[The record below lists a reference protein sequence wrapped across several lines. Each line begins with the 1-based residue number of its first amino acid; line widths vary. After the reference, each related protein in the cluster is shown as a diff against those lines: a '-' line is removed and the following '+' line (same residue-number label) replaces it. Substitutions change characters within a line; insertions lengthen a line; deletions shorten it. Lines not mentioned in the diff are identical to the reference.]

1 MANEKWL
8 ALDNEDHD
16 KFAAAMMLCQ
26 NGSGWC
32 VHAGRCFYDGD
43 CFRTDVSAYTD
54 AARRIRKLA
63 EDERGLL
70 RSALL
75 EAASHMDTMK
85 QVARD
90 SRS

>member
-1 MANEKWL
+1 MAHEKWL

-26 NGSGWC
+26 NASGWC
-32 VHAGRCFYDGD
+32 VHAGRCFNDGD
-43 CFRTDVSAYTD
+43 CFRTDVSAYAD
-54 AARRIRKLA
+54 AARKIRKLA
-63 EDERGLL
+63 EDESGLL

-85 QVARD
+85 QAARD
-90 SRS
+90 AR